1 MSSRCHRF
9 FRAQQCNTRNVC
21 WEPGDDHNETFA
33 LKIIIKIKLQ
43 PQDLAGKN
51 QGGEKR
57 KACVK
62 IGNYRARTAMLTMNL
77 LIPFSVIT
85 IFTISLGTA
94 WLKITML
101 PIWSDSET
109 MNSIPA
115 QIRKGNS
122 RILNTCAQR
131 AETRAKVVLKPSAG
145 KSAKPIF

>member
-1 MSSRCHRF
+1 
-9 FRAQQCNTRNVC
+9 
-21 WEPGDDHNETFA
+21 
-33 LKIIIKIKLQ
+33 
-43 PQDLAGKN
+43 
-51 QGGEKR
+51 
-57 KACVK
+57 
-62 IGNYRARTAMLTMNL
+62 MLTMNL
-77 LIPFSVIT
+77 LIPISVIT
-85 IFTISLGTA
+85 IFTLSLGTA